1 MIFKIDIQN
10 LLGIWNTDY
19 GIDDNIKRN
28 KEKNQFHH
36 SKFSVS
42 FYMKSTNANMKRIRN
57 IKAELYILVSIK

>member
-19 GIDDNIKRN
+19 GTDDNIKRN
-28 KEKNQFHH
+28 KEKINSTTVNFQWVF
-36 SKFSVS
+36 
-42 FYMKSTNANMKRIRN
+42 MKSTNANMKRIRN